1 MDYRLLHMKTVAEL
15 RQLAKE
21 NQVKIPLGTKKAQMV
36 ELILEKQQAME
47 QAEEKKP
54 VSTPAAPAPAE
65 PAAVQP

>member
-36 ELILEKQQAME
+36 EMILEKQQAME
-47 QAEEKKP
+47 QA
-54 VSTPAAPAPAE
+54 
-65 PAAVQP
+65 

>member
-47 QAEEKKP
+47 QAEEKKL
-54 VSTPAAPAPAE
+54 VSAPAAPASA
-65 PAAVQP
+65 

>member
-54 VSTPAAPAPAE
+54 VSAPAAPAPA
-65 PAAVQP
+65 